1 MTSILYLIKTT
12 LMQLIQVKLSKKLKT
27 FSKVFYAFVEFRFIF
42 NILKKKDDPQR
53 LYISEIGDCERRA

>member
-27 FSKVFYAFVEFRFIF
+27 FSKVFYAFVEFRLHF
-42 NILKKKDDPQR
+42 
-53 LYISEIGDCERRA
+53 

>member
-27 FSKVFYAFVEFRFIF
+27 FSKIFDAFVEFRLHF
-42 NILKKKDDPQR
+42 
-53 LYISEIGDCERRA
+53 